1 MSPAPFNLKDKKT
14 VLVTRCGINA
24 PALAAALTD
33 AGAILSIVHPE
44 SATPPPSSAAVPWF
58 RDAGGLHNAV
68 SSAMGGL
75 GGIDILVNDLASD
88 VAKPLAD
95 MSYEEW
101 RMAID
106 RNLDAVFVSCRA
118 ASGRML
124 AQQGGRIVNI
134 ASGLGARAV
143 VNETAFSAAQAG
155 VIHLTRA
162 LGLEWAR
169 DNIRVNAIVG
179 GWIVDSD
186 DALPDKVRRYIPN
199 QRWGKPEDLAG
210 VLVYLASDSC
220 SFTTGEP
227 FFVDGGVMI
236 RT

>member
-1 MSPAPFNLKDKKT
+1 M
-14 VLVTRCGINA
+14 
-24 PALAAALTD
+24 
-33 AGAILSIVHPE
+33 
-44 SATPPPSSAAVPWF
+44 
-58 RDAGGLHNAV
+58 
-68 SSAMGGL
+68 
-75 GGIDILVNDLASD
+75 
-88 VAKPLAD
+88 
-95 MSYEEW
+95 
-101 RMAID
+101 
-106 RNLDAVFVSCRA
+106 
-118 ASGRML
+118 
-124 AQQGGRIVNI
+124 
-134 ASGLGARAV
+134 V
-143 VNETAFSAAQAG
+143 VNEAAFSAAQAG

-186 DALPDKVRRYIPN
+186 DALPDKIRRYIPT

-227 FFVDGGVMI
+227 FFVDGGIMI

>member
-24 PALAAALTD
+24 PVLAAALTD
-33 AGAILSIVHPE
+33 AGATLTVVHPE
-44 SATPPPSSAAVPWF
+44 SATPPPAAASVPWF
-58 RDAGGLHNAV
+58 RDAAGLQPAV
-68 SSAMGGL
+68 SSAMAGMA
-75 GGIDILVNDLASD
+75 GIDILVNDLSAD
-88 VAKPLAD
+88 FAKPLTD
-95 MSYEEW
+95 MTYEEW
-101 RMAID
+101 RTTID
-106 RNLDAVFVSCRA
+106 QNLDAVFVSCQA

-124 AQQGGRIVNI
+124 AQQSGHIVNI
-134 ASGLGARAV
+134 GSGLGARAV
-143 VNETAFSAAQAG
+143 VNESAFSAAQAG

-186 DALPDKVRRYIPN
+186 DAIPDKVRRYIPN
-199 QRWGKPEDLAG
+199 QRWGRPDDLSG

-227 FFVDGGVMI
+227 FFVDGGIMI

>member
-1 MSPAPFNLKDKKT
+1 MSPAPFNLMDKKA
-14 VLVTRCGINA
+14 VLVTRCGVNA
-24 PALAAALTD
+24 PALAAALTN
-33 AGAILSIVHPE
+33 AGAALSIVHPE
-44 SATPPPSSAAVPWF
+44 SANPPPSSAAVPWS
-58 RDAGGLHNAV
+58 RDASGLRTAV
-68 SSAMGGL
+68 SGAIAGL
-75 GGIDILVNDLASD
+75 GGIDILVNDLISD
-88 VAKPLAD
+88 FAKPFAD

-101 RMAID
+101 RTSMD
-106 RNLDAVFVSCRA
+106 RNLDAVFVSCQA
-118 ASGRML
+118 ASSPML
-124 AQQGGRIVNI
+124 AQQSGRIVNI
-134 ASGLGARAV
+134 TSGLGARAV
-143 VNETAFSAAQAG
+143 VNQAAYSAAQAG

-179 GWIVDSD
+179 GWIVDSE
-186 DALPDKVRRYIPN
+186 DALPDKIRRYIPN

-227 FFVDGGVMI
+227 FFVDGGIMI

>member
-1 MSPAPFNLKDKKT
+1 MSPAPFDLKDKKA

-24 PALAAALTD
+24 PVLAAALTD
-33 AGAILSIVHPE
+33 AGATLSIVHPE
-44 SATPPPSSAAVPWF
+44 SATPPPADASVPWF
-58 RDAGGLHNAV
+58 RDASGLQPAV
-68 SSAMGGL
+68 SSAMAGMA
-75 GGIDILVNDLASD
+75 GIDILVNDLSAD
-88 VAKPLAD
+88 FAKPLTD
-95 MSYEEW
+95 MTYEEW
-101 RMAID
+101 RTTID
-106 RNLDAVFVSCRA
+106 QNLDAVFVSCQA

-124 AQQGGRIVNI
+124 AQQSGHIVNI
-134 ASGLGARAV
+134 GSGLGARAV
-143 VNETAFSAAQAG
+143 VNESAFSAAQAG

-186 DALPDKVRRYIPN
+186 EAIPDKVRRYIPN
-199 QRWGKPEDLAG
+199 QRWGRPEDLSG

-227 FFVDGGVMI
+227 FFVDGGIMI

>member
-1 MSPAPFNLKDKKT
+1 MSPAPFNLKGKKT

-24 PALAAALTD
+24 PVLAAALTD

-44 SATPPPSSAAVPWF
+44 SATPPPASASVPWF
-58 RDAGGLHNAV
+58 RDAAGLQPAV
-68 SSAMGGL
+68 SSAMAGMA
-75 GGIDILVNDLASD
+75 GIDILVNDLAAD
-88 VAKPLAD
+88 FAKPFAD

-101 RMAID
+101 RTAID
-106 RNLDAVFVSCRA
+106 RNLDAVFVSCQT

-124 AQQGGRIVNI
+124 AKQNGRIVNI

-143 VNETAFSAAQAG
+143 VNEAAFSAAQAG

-186 DALPDKVRRYIPN
+186 DALSDKVRRYIPN
-199 QRWGKPEDLAG
+199 QRWGRPEDLAG

-227 FFVDGGVMI
+227 FFVDGGIMI